1 MEGLAFDGW
10 VTDSCEDLT
19 ECLRLLRE
27 QVREME
33 YLRREVAALQIQIEQ
48 RLCRDRSD
56 PSLVGASADVCD
68 QRAALRAVWQQVSAK
83 SRPRSASQRWFTW

>member
-1 MEGLAFDGW
+1 MDVLAFEGLVD
-10 VTDSCEDLT
+10 DSSKDLT

-48 RLCRDRSD
+48 QLHCDRSD
-56 PSLVGASADVCD
+56 ACVVGASADAFD

-83 SRPRSASQRWFTW
+83 SRPRSASQRWFSW

>member
-1 MEGLAFDGW
+1 MEGLVFEGW
-10 VTDSCEDLT
+10 VDDSSEDLT

-48 RLCRDRSD
+48 QLHCDRTGACV
-56 PSLVGASADVCD
+56 VGAGADTYD

-83 SRPRSASQRWFTW
+83 SRPRSASQRWFSW

>member
-1 MEGLAFDGW
+1 MNALVIEGW
-10 VTDSCEDLT
+10 VEDSTEDLT

-48 RLCRDRSD
+48 QLQSDRSERCVPGVD
-56 PSLVGASADVCD
+56 ADAFD
-68 QRAALRAVWQQVSAK
+68 QRAALRAVWKQMSAK
-83 SRPRSASQRWFTW
+83 SRQRSASQRWFSW